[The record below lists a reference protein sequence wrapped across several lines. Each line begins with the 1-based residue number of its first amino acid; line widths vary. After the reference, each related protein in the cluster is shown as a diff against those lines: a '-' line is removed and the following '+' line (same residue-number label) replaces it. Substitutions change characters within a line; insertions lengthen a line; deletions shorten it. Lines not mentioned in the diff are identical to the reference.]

1 MNTLFLLYHSQ
12 GQEDSPRTNMKASS
26 WTLKIEK
33 VTHRPEME
41 RGVMELRV
49 DVFGH
54 DINAE
59 LNSN

>member
-1 MNTLFLLYHSQ
+1 
-12 GQEDSPRTNMKASS
+12 MKASS

-33 VTHRPEME
+33 VTHRPETE

-54 DINAE
+54 DINAD